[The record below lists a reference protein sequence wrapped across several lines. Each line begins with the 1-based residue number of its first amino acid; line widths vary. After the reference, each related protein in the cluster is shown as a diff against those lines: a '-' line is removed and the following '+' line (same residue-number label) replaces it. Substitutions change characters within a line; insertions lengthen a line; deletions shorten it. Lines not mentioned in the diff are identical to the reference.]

1 MKPSPSLDHKA
12 CPRPRPPRPRISSS
26 RTCDNSPRVELQADD
41 VSLVRLELAVV
52 PHLNPTG
59 AVDDAH
65 VPQVHVASKV
75 AARQNV
81 TLG

>member
-1 MKPSPSLDHKA
+1 MA
-12 CPRPRPPRPRISSS
+12 
-26 RTCDNSPRVELQADD
+26 
-41 VSLVRLELAVV
+41 LVRLELAVV
-52 PHLNPTG
+52 PHLDPTRV
-59 AVDDAH
+59 VDDAH